1 MRGRGRPISTVLADA
16 LNEDR
21 RALPALL
28 AAVFAEACG
37 WPLSREVALR
47 GVTRDGRLIAVAS
60 AHSWAEQVERL
71 APILRSRINA
81 RVGREVVSALEVRVG
96 PLGR

>member
-16 LNEDR
+16 LGGDR

-28 AAVFAEACG
+28 AAVFAEVCG

-60 AHSWAEQVERL
+60 GRPWAEQVERL
-71 APILRSRINA
+71 APTLCRRINA